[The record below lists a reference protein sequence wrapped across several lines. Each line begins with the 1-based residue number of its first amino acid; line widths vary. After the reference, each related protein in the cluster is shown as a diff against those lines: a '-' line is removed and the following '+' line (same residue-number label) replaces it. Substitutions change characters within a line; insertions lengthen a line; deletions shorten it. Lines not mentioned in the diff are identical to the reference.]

1 VWILFSLLLSAEQY
15 YVHHQGPYMSL
26 EECFK
31 ARDFLME
38 QAPKPKVNYESV
50 CIKTDVFGKR
60 TWKS

>member
-1 VWILFSLLLSAEQY
+1 
-15 YVHHQGPYMSL
+15 MSL